1 MLSRRYKLTG
11 NKNYQRVEE
20 EGSVFQSRNFGVA
33 IFDRKDDDP
42 TRMGFIVSTKIAKAA
57 VDRNLA
63 KRKMSEAVR
72 VNMVDVKNGFDV
84 VFLAKMTITR
94 VPTDEIMREVKL
106 ALKDSGLMK

>member
-11 NKNYQRVEE
+11 NKDFQRVEE
-20 EGSVFQSRNFGVA
+20 EGRIFQSRNFGVA
-33 IFDRKDDDP
+33 IFDRHDDNP
-42 TRMGFIVSTKIAKAA
+42 TRMGFVVSTKITKAA

-72 VNMVDVKNGFDV
+72 VNMVDIKSGFDV

-94 VPTDEIMREVKL
+94 VPTEDIMREVKI